1 MLALLIEL
9 CARWAWRGFCVS
21 LRDKIKSTPD
31 ASAEVIEVP
40 EWDVKIEVRSMT
52 ARTRARMLREC
63 VDPDEGTM
71 DFEKLYPALL
81 VACCYDPDTA
91 EAVFSDA
98 DLEWINDKAS
108 GPVER
113 LAQSGMRLSG
123 LSREA
128 VDAGKGVSSK
138 SPTSDT
144 ASSSPSD
151 SGEPSTNS

>member
-1 MLALLIEL
+1 MSVRGEAVVLTLTLQFVAHL
-9 CARWAWRGFCVS
+9 AWRRIYMS
-21 LRDKIKSTPD
+21 MREKIKSTPD
-31 ASAEVIEVP
+31 SSAEVIPVP

-81 VACCYDPDTA
+81 VACSYDPETG
-91 EAVFSDA
+91 EAVFVEA
-98 DLEWINDKAS
+98 DVEWLNDKAS

-113 LAQSGMRLSG
+113 LAQAGMRLSG

-128 VDAGKGVSSK
+128 
-138 SPTSDT
+138 
-144 ASSSPSD
+144 
-151 SGEPSTNS
+151 